1 MLFSY
6 SLASLVTHMVK
17 NLPTMLETW
26 VQSLG
31 CEDPL
36 KKGTATPPVF
46 WPGEFHGQRGLA
58 AEVHRVTKSPNPL
71 SNFHFLFFFICRRGK
86 AEDKTFRQHHNS
98 VDMNLSQLWGDS
110 EGQGS
115 LACCSPWCCRVRHDF
130 ATDQQHFLFFMI
142 V

>member
-1 MLFSY
+1 MLTHECR
-6 SLASLVTHMVK
+6 ASLVAQMVK

-58 AEVHRVTKSPNPL
+58 AEVHRVAKSPNPL
-71 SNFHFLFFFICRRGK
+71 SNFHFLFFLSVEGGRQRIRR
-86 AEDKTFRQHHNS
+86 
-98 VDMNLSQLWGDS
+98 LDS
-110 EGQGS
+110 ITTQ
-115 LACCSPWCCRVRHDF
+115 W
-130 ATDQQHFLFFMI
+130 I
-142 V
+142 